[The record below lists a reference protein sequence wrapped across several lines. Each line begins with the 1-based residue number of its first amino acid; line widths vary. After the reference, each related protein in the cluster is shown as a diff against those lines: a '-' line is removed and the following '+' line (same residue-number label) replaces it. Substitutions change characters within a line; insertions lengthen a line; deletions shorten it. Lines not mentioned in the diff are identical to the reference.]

1 MLTLYVSEVLKS
13 ALVSYLGFAMEMF
26 QISFLIPSVSARIL
40 TVFRGQQAACKP
52 RVDSKNAG
60 NV

>member
-1 MLTLYVSEVLKS
+1 MSPEVLKS
-13 ALVSYLGFAMEMF
+13 ALVSYLGVAMEMF
-26 QISFLIPSVSARIL
+26 KISFPFPSVSAGIL

-52 RVDSKNAG
+52 RVDSENAR

>member
-1 MLTLYVSEVLKS
+1 MSPEVLKS
-13 ALVSYLGFAMEMF
+13 ALASYRGFVREIF
-26 QISFLIPSVSARIL
+26 KIRFLNPSVSAGIL
-40 TVFRGQQAACKP
+40 TVFRGQQAAREP

>member
-1 MLTLYVSEVLKS
+1 MSPEVLKS

-26 QISFLIPSVSARIL
+26 EINFLIPGVSAGIL
-40 TVFRGQQAACKP
+40 KVFRGQQAACKP
-52 RVDSKNAG
+52 LVDSKKDG